1 MKGMSCEAKK
11 GKKVVVLGHL
21 QKLFITFIGNV
32 FNNILRV
39 VLLCPSEKTCL
50 EYVFRGFEVLI
61 GS

>member
-1 MKGMSCEAKK
+1 MRQRR
-11 GKKVVVLGHL
+11 GKKVLVLGHL
-21 QKLFITFIGNV
+21 QKWFITFIGNV

-39 VLLCPSEKTCL
+39 DLLCPSEKTCL